1 MILAGMVGKCESDL
15 ICDMAEY
22 YHVLDWRVLPV
33 RLAATLASGLR
44 DDSRVHMHL
53 SGMKLPR
60 DIMLAAA
67 SLDRLSVLVWAK
79 TKDGERGI
87 NKPRSLLNML
97 LGSEKSDQYDAKETA
112 EEFEA
117 ARKRIL
123 EGGKE

>member
-1 MILAGMVGKCESDL
+1 MVGRCESEL
-15 ICDMAEY
+15 ICDFAEY

-44 DDSRVHMHL
+44 EDSRVHMHL
-53 SGMKLPR
+53 SGMKVPR

-67 SLDRLSVLVWAK
+67 SVDRLSMLLWAK
-79 TKDGERGI
+79 TKDGERGR
-87 NKPRSLLNML
+87 NRPKSLLSL
-97 LGSEKSDQYDAKETA
+97 LIGNEKSDQYDAKETV

-123 EGGKE
+123 EGGEE